1 MFRRLL
7 HRARSAPAT
16 WVHRLPSQCAVCHSW
31 PSQPLCEAC
40 IARFAQPVARCQ
52 TCAIALPPLPSPPA
66 LHTDARQCGRCL
78 REPPPLRACLAAV
91 SYGYPW
97 AQVLAQ
103 FKFQARPGWAH
114 GLATLM
120 RSTPWVDPALDQAD
134 WVVPLPL
141 SPERLRNR
149 GFNQSLQLAR
159 ALAPARAHAGL
170 LLRVRDTPAQHALPR
185 AQRLA
190 NVRGAFAAEPL
201 AAALLRDARVVL
213 VDDIMTTGATLFA
226 AALALRDA
234 GAAQV
239 TGLVVARTEAPAPSG

>member
-1 MFRRLL
+1 MFHHLL
-7 HRARSAPAT
+7 HRARHAPAE
-16 WVHRLPSQCAVCHSW
+16 WIRRLPSQCAVCHAW

-40 IARFAQPVARCQ
+40 IARFAQPLPRCR
-52 TCAIALPPLPSPPA
+52 TCAIALAPLPSEPVRSA
-66 LHTDARQCGRCL
+66 DRRQCGRCL
-78 REPPPLRACLAAV
+78 REPPPLQACLAAV

-103 FKFQARPGWAH
+103 FKFRARPGWAH
-114 GLATLM
+114 GLATLLH
-120 RSTPWVDPALDQAD
+120 STPWVDPALEQAD

-141 SPERLRNR
+141 SPTRLRER

-159 ALAPARAHAGL
+159 ALAPARARSDL

-201 AAALLRDARVVL
+201 ATQQVQGAHIVV

-226 AALALRDA
+226 AARALRDA

-239 TGLVVARTEAPAPSG
+239 TGLVVARTEASAPAG